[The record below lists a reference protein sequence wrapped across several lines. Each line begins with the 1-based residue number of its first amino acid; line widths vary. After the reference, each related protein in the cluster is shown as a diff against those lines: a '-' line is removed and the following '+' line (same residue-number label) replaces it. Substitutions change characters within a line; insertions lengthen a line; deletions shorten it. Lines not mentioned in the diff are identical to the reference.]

1 MVCNIWRLLRGCLE
15 TWRKH
20 LYIFIFR
27 NDFPGWVEGRQEGLC
42 LVSTFLRSYCERIF
56 WSLACTC
63 AFVIGTY
70 LIYRVIDK
78 SITSPVLVS
87 FDGWVWLWVEWSL
100 NLIFFR
106 TPVPIWEIPFPAL
119 TLCNMNK
126 VTYTAQVHNLKQAAH
141 FFRFGD
147 PKWTR
152 SWRPWRRT
160 QPTFTSSRRSSSS
173 TRLVTSS
180 FDLFIEA
187 FRFATQIPTSERRL
201 TRQKTT

>member
-1 MVCNIWRLLRGCLE
+1 MVCSIWRLLRGCLE

-20 LYIFIFR
+20 LYIFLFR
-27 NDFPGWVEGRQEGLC
+27 NGFPGWVGERGSLFCFKVSQILLREDFLVLGVHLC
-42 LVSTFLRSYCERIF
+42 LRDRNLPDLQSHRQVDHKSCSCQLR
-56 WSLACTC
+56 
-63 AFVIGTY
+63 
-70 LIYRVIDK
+70 
-78 SITSPVLVS
+78 
-87 FDGWVWLWVEWSL
+87 WVGAMWVEWSF

-126 VTYTAQVHNLKQAAH
+126 VTYTAQGHNKKWAVR

-152 SWRPWRRT
+152 SWLPWRRT

-173 TRLVTSS
+173 TRSVTSS
-180 FDLFIEA
+180 FD
-187 FRFATQIPTSERRL
+187 
-201 TRQKTT
+201 